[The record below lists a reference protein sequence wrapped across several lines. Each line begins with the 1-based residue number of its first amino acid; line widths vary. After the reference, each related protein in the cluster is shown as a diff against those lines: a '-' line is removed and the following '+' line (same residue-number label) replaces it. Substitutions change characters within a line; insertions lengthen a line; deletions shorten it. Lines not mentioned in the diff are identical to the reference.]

1 MDSLFYS
8 WTPEP
13 FEGNLTTRRAWSSA
27 WMLRLVCL
35 GALAFLCGPR
45 QAQAAFLAL
54 PTVNVGQ
61 QSQPLGITINIS
73 SSGLATAPQALT
85 QGVAGFDY
93 SVAVGGTCAANV
105 LYVAGQQCTVNVVFA
120 PKYPGLR
127 MGAVVLKDV
136 GGNLLGSTTFSGIAT
151 GSLSV
156 LNPGVIATVAGDGE
170 LNYRS
175 DGVPATQAPIFL
187 PYGVM
192 VDPAG
197 NMYISDTNNSRI
209 RRVDF
214 QSGLISTIAG
224 NGTSGYSG
232 DGGLAT
238 QATISQPGGL
248 IMDGVGNIFFAD
260 SGNDIIRRIDA
271 ISGIITT
278 IAGVPLTQGYSP
290 VVVAATSA
298 DLSSPR
304 GISFDSAG
312 DLYIAD
318 TSNNV
323 IREVNAATGTISTIA
338 GTGFAGYNGDNLLA
352 TAGQLNTPWSVSVGA
367 DNSLLIADL
376 SNNRVRKVSGGV
388 LSTVVGNGIRGFEG
402 DSGPANAAELNDPAS
417 VILDPAGNL
426 YIADSGNNRIR
437 KVYVNT
443 GIIQTLTGN
452 DSEQFAGDGGPAN
465 QASLYAPY
473 NLFFDQGGNLF
484 VADTLH
490 NRIRSIPGTPV
501 ALQYAVIRVDRT
513 SAPQIEGLENDG
525 NGSLNLSTPV
535 LSNAALDTATTTC
548 SFTVAIPS
556 SGICNLGVEFAP
568 TVIGNDVLGS
578 VTLNSGS
585 GNSPAVINVSGQ
597 VLSVEPTTVILTSS
611 LNPSIVAQSVTFTAT
626 VSSHDPSRS
635 GPVTFLDGTTPV
647 CSSITLSAGTA
658 VCTTSTLTLGVH
670 NITASYAGDDNNA
683 ASLSSVLVQTVKQ
696 QPNLVLSV
704 SPNPAIVTQNVT
716 LSLTASAS
724 SGIPSGTIVFYDSGT
739 ALSGAIT
746 LTATGQAT
754 YSTAQL
760 APGQHNLSAGYAG
773 DSTNAAGPSNIA
785 VEAVIRSSTVAT
797 LVSSNAT
804 VDVGTSVAFTARVFS
819 SSGLVPTGSMLFT
832 EEGLVCG
839 TSTVDSN
846 GFATLAV
853 ATFTVGTHHIVA
865 TYSGDTD
872 NAGSS
877 SSPLAETVQQI
888 QTVTVLTSDTN
899 PASAGATVHLVATV
913 AITAGSSSNGSISG
927 LVTFT
932 EGATI
937 LGTAQVNPSRI
948 STIAVSTLGIGQHN
962 VVATF
967 AGNTNYATSTS
978 NTVLQSIKFT
988 ATSTILSSGAPNSLS
1003 GTPVSFTASVASST
1017 GTPTG
1022 NVIFQ
1027 DGTTNIGQVTLNSLG
1042 IAVFSTSTLAV
1053 GRHTVTAVYQ
1063 GDGSYIASTSASL
1076 AESISLA
1083 TTGLMIAGPAAAVDV
1098 TAAAVFTATLSGNG
1112 LAPTGA
1118 LILRDGN
1125 TVVATLNA
1133 TNTGIYNLSVSTLS
1147 IGTHILT
1154 AAYTGD
1160 GNNSPSVS
1168 PSITVAV
1175 QQGATTTSLTLSTTP
1190 SVLGENLTLTAAVSG
1205 TVAHSTG
1212 SFTFEDSGT
1221 IIGSAT
1227 VGPNGTASLI
1237 THVLAFG
1244 AHTLIAVY
1252 SGDTNHAISS
1262 SAPITE
1268 QIVQTAI
1275 VTLASNVNPSISG
1288 AIVNLSTRVVGAGSL
1303 VPTGNVTFSDGAVI
1317 LSTVMLDANGLA
1329 SFQSSAVAVG
1339 SHFITVNYTG
1349 DKNYATTVSGTL
1361 IQTVESASTQITLTA
1376 SSNPAVYGTP
1386 LTLTATVISNG
1397 GVATGPVSFT
1407 DGAIAIGPAIL
1418 NPSGLA
1424 TFTTATL
1431 ALGSHSI
1438 VVNYPGDGKASASSS
1453 IPLALNVRQLTSV
1466 ALTTNVNPSLTLN
1479 SVVLTATVTNGNITP
1494 VTGTVTF
1501 SEGAIQLGQTTVDTS
1516 GHATLTVSSLAAGN
1530 HMLVARYEGD
1540 NNDFSSASPLL
1551 TQTVQLRATTTSLTT
1566 AATDPTDP
1574 QQVTLIGIVR
1584 WTGPSTPTG
1593 IITFRKGT
1601 VVVGSSQVDAS
1612 GATTINILIDTN
1624 STESIVATYVGNG
1637 VYASSA
1643 SSATTVTSGAATQFT
1658 LALNPP
1664 SGSLPSLQHTNIT
1677 LTITSVKSFTDTLQF
1692 GCLGL
1697 PYAATCTFSS
1707 GQTRLNANGTSTIQ
1721 LTIDTGNPLGSGAEA
1736 MVTKAT
1742 GSSPLMCFLPGSVLA
1757 GLVLLFRR
1765 RHSLAGVLLL
1775 FCFVVFTL
1783 SVTGCANGLQ
1793 TNGTPPGIYTFEVT
1807 ASGQATG
1814 AIKSQL
1820 FTLTVTQ

>member
-1 MDSLFYS
+1 MDSLFYP
-8 WTPEP
+8 WWPEP

-27 WMLRLVCL
+27 SVLKLVCF
-35 GALAFLCGPR
+35 GALAFLCGSR
-45 QAQAAFLAL
+45 QAQAALLAL
-54 PTVNVGQ
+54 PTTNVGQ

-73 SSGLATAPQALT
+73 ANGLATVPEALT
-85 QGVAGFDY
+85 QGVVGFDY
-93 SVAVGGTCAANV
+93 SVAAGGTCAANV
-105 LYVAGQQCTVNVVFA
+105 SYVAGQQCTINVVFA

-127 MGAVVLKDV
+127 MGAVVLKSV
-136 GGNLLGSTTFSGIAT
+136 EGNLLGSTAFSGIAT

-192 VDPAG
+192 LDPAG

-278 IAGVPLTQGYSP
+278 IAGVPQTQGYSP

-304 GISFDSAG
+304 GIAFDAAG

-323 IREVNAATGTISTIA
+323 VREVNAATGTISTVA
-338 GTGFAGYNGDNLLA
+338 GTGAAGYNGDNLLA

-376 SNNRVRKVSGGV
+376 SNNRVRKVNGGV
-388 LSTVVGNGIRGFEG
+388 ISTVVGNGTRGFEG
-402 DSGPANAAELNDPAS
+402 DGGAANAAELNDPAS
-417 VILDPAGNL
+417 VVLDPAGNL
-426 YIADSGNNRIR
+426 YIADSGNNRVR
-437 KVYVNT
+437 KVHTDT
-443 GIIQTLTGN
+443 GIIQTVTGN

-501 ALQYAVIRVDRT
+501 ALQYAVIRVERT

-525 NGSLNLSTPV
+525 NGNLNLSTPV
-535 LSNAALDTATTTC
+535 LNNAALDTATTTC

-556 SGICNLGVEFAP
+556 SGTCNLGVEFAP
-568 TVIGNDVLGS
+568 TLIGNDVLGS

-647 CSSITLSAGTA
+647 CSSINLSAGTA

-683 ASLSSVLVQTVKQ
+683 ACLSSVLVQTVKQ
-696 QPNLVLSV
+696 QPNLVISV

-716 LSLTASAS
+716 LSLMASAS
-724 SGIPSGTIVFYDSGT
+724 SGIPSGTIVFYDGDT
-739 ALSGAIT
+739 ALSGTIT

-760 APGQHNLSAGYAG
+760 APGQHNLSAEYAG
-773 DSTNAAGPSNIA
+773 DSANAAGPSNIA
-785 VEAVIRSSTVAT
+785 VEAVNQSATVAT
-797 LVSSNAT
+797 LVSSNST
-804 VDVGTSVAFTARVFS
+804 VNVGTSVTFTARVLS
-819 SSGLVPTGSMLFT
+819 SSGLVPTGSVLFA
-832 EEGLVCG
+832 EGSIVRG

-846 GFATLAV
+846 GFAALAV
-853 ATFTVGTHHIVA
+853 ATFTVGTHNIVA

-872 NAGSS
+872 TASS
-877 SSPLAETVQQI
+877 VSSPLAVTVQQI
-888 QTVTVLTSDTN
+888 QTMTVLTSDTN
-899 PASAGATVHLVATV
+899 PASAGATVHLIATV
-913 AITAGSSSNGSISG
+913 AVTAGSSPDGSITG

-932 EGATI
+932 EGTTI
-937 LGTAQVNPSRI
+937 LGTAQATPSGM

-967 AGNTNYATSTS
+967 AGNANYATSTS
-978 NTVLQSIKFT
+978 NTMLQSIKFT
-988 ATSTILSSGAPNSLS
+988 GTSTILSSGATSSLS
-1003 GTPVSFTASVASST
+1003 GTPVTFTASVASST
-1017 GTPTG
+1017 GIPTG

-1027 DGTTNIGQVTLNSLG
+1027 DGATNIGQAKLNSSG
-1042 IAVFSTSTLAV
+1042 FAVFSISTLAV

-1076 AESISLA
+1076 AENISLA
-1083 TTGLMIAGPAAAVDV
+1083 TTGLEIAGPAAAVDV
-1098 TAAAVFTATLSGNG
+1098 TTAAVFTATLSGNG

-1125 TVVATLNA
+1125 TVVATLNV
-1133 TNTGIYNLSVSTLS
+1133 TNTGTYNLSVSTLS
-1147 IGTHILT
+1147 IGTHMLT
-1154 AAYTGD
+1154 AAYAGD
-1160 GNNSPSVS
+1160 ANNSPSVS

-1190 SVLGENLTLTAAVSG
+1190 SVLGENLTLTASVSS

-1212 SFTFEDSGT
+1212 SFSFEDGGA

-1227 VGPNGTASLI
+1227 VGPSGTASFI
-1237 THVLAFG
+1237 TNALAFG
-1244 AHTLIAVY
+1244 AHTLTGVY

-1262 SAPITE
+1262 SAPVSE
-1268 QIVQTAI
+1268 QIVQTAL
-1275 VTLASNVNPSISG
+1275 VTLTSNVNPSISG
-1288 AIVNLSTRVVGAGSL
+1288 AVVNLSTRVVGAGSL
-1303 VPTGNVTFSDGAVI
+1303 VPTGNVTFSDGAVT
-1317 LSTVMLDANGLA
+1317 LSTVMLDASGLA
-1329 SFQSSAVAVG
+1329 SCQSSALAVG

-1349 DKNYATTVSGTL
+1349 DKNYATAVSGTL
-1361 IQTVESASTQITLTA
+1361 IQTVESASTQTTLMA
-1376 SSNPAVYGTP
+1376 NSNPAVYGTP

-1397 GVATGPVSFT
+1397 GVATGTVSFT
-1407 DGAIAIGPAIL
+1407 DGAMTIGPAIL
-1418 NPSGLA
+1418 NPNGVA
-1424 TFTTATL
+1424 TLTTATL
-1431 ALGSHSI
+1431 APGSHSI
-1438 VVNYPGDGKASASSS
+1438 VVNYAGDGKASASSS

-1501 SEGAIQLGQTTVDTS
+1501 SEGAIQLGQTTVDTN
-1516 GHATLTVSSLAAGN
+1516 GHATLTMSSLAAGN
-1530 HMLVARYEGD
+1530 HVLVARYEGD
-1540 NNDFSSASPLL
+1540 NNDFSGASPLL
-1551 TQTVQLRATTTSLTT
+1551 TQTVELRTTTTSLTT
-1566 AATDPTDP
+1566 AATDPTNP

-1584 WTGPSTPTG
+1584 WTGPTIPTG
-1593 IITFRKGT
+1593 TITFTKGT
-1601 VVVGSSQVDAS
+1601 VVVGHSQVDAS
-1612 GATTINILIDTN
+1612 GATTINILMDTN
-1624 STESIVATYVGNG
+1624 STESIVATYVGDG
-1637 VYASSA
+1637 VYASSV
-1643 SSATTVTSGAATQFT
+1643 SSATTVTGGAATQFT
-1658 LALNPP
+1658 LALDPP
-1664 SGSLPSLQHTNIT
+1664 SGSLPNLQHTNIT
-1677 LTITSVKSFTDTLQF
+1677 LTITSIKSFTDTLQF

-1707 GQTRLNANGTSTIQ
+1707 AQTRLNANGTSTIQ

-1742 GSSPLMCFLPGSVLA
+1742 GSSPLMCFLPGSALA
-1757 GLVLLFRR
+1757 GLLLLIRR

-1775 FCFVVFTL
+1775 LCCVVFAL
-1783 SVTGCANGLQ
+1783 SVTGCSNGLQ

-1814 AIKSQL
+1814 AIESQM